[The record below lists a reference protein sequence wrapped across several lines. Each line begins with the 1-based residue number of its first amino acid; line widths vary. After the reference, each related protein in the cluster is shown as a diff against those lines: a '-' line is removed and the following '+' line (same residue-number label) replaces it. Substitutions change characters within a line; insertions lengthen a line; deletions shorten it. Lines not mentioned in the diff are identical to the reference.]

1 MNISDLNYLEQV
13 NQENNL
19 VGGYYYGG
27 DDFDVTTIQEQ
38 VSDINQ
44 DALSD
49 AKATAQFG
57 GALADSAAVN
67 TASVSQFL
75 V

>member
-13 NQENNL
+13 NQSNDL
-19 VGGYYYGG
+19 IGGYYGG
-27 DDFDVTTIQEQ
+27 DDFDVTTIKKQ
-38 VSDINQ
+38 VSYLSQ

-57 GALADSAAVN
+57 GAFAVSDAANVADLIQAIG
-67 TASVSQFL
+67 
-75 V
+75 

>member
-13 NQENNL
+13 NQGNDL
-19 VGGYYYGG
+19 VGGYYG
-27 DDFDVTTIQEQ
+27 DNFDVSTIKEQ
-38 VSDINQ
+38 ISYLNQ

-57 GALADSAAVN
+57 GAFAGSDAAN
-67 TASVSQFL
+67 IANLIQAIG
-75 V
+75 

>member
-13 NQENNL
+13 NQGNNL
-19 VGGYYYGG
+19 VGGYSYGG

-44 DALSD
+44 YASS
-49 AKATAQFG
+49 ASKATAQFG
-57 GALADSAAVN
+57 GALADSDAAN
-67 TASVSQFL
+67 IANLAQL
-75 V
+75 IG

>member
-13 NQENNL
+13 NHSNDL
-19 VGGYYYGG
+19 VGGYYG

-57 GALADSAAVN
+57 GAFAVSDAANVADLIQAIG
-67 TASVSQFL
+67 
-75 V
+75 

>member
-13 NQENNL
+13 NQSNDL
-19 VGGYYYGG
+19 IGGYYGN
-27 DDFDVTTIQEQ
+27 DFDVTTIKEQ
-38 VSDINQ
+38 VSYLSQ

-57 GALADSAAVN
+57 GAFAVSDAANVADLIQAIG
-67 TASVSQFL
+67 
-75 V
+75 